1 MNIVSKRTI
10 AAILLSGTAFIGG
23 AAMAQEQSVD
33 GAGTS
38 EGGANV
44 IVPQAGAS
52 GQVDTSA
59 GANTSAVE
67 NNANA
72 DAAASKK
79 IENGSAAEG
88 SAQTEAGGSGGET
101 AGSAGTTAVEE
112 DNAKASQL
120 DANGQSSTTTTT
132 TKDAETAADPA
143 AAEQSDEASTSK
155 PSNETTATIDITTEQ
170 RTEIRNVIVESKAEP
185 VDLDIQVNV
194 GVVVPKTVELR
205 PLPPRII
212 EIVPAY
218 RSYEYFVLADGR
230 IIIVEPGTLKVVYV
244 FAA

>member
-1 MNIVSKRTI
+1 MNIVSKKTI
-10 AAILLSGTAFIGG
+10 AAVLLSGTAFITG
-23 AAMAQEQSVD
+23 AAMAQEQPAD

-38 EGGANV
+38 QDGAKV

-52 GQVDTSA
+52 GQVDTSS
-59 GANTSAVE
+59 GANTSATKSD
-67 NNANA
+67 AGA

-79 IENGSAAEG
+79 IEK
-88 SAQTEAGGSGGET
+88 EAGGTGAET
-101 AGSAGTTAVEE
+101 AGSTGTAADEN
-112 DNAKASQL
+112 NAKSSQL
-120 DANGQSSTTTTT
+120 DANGQSSTNATTA
-132 TKDAETAADPA
+132 KDGETAADTPA
-143 AAEQSDEASTSK
+143 TEQSDEASTSE
-155 PSNETTATIDITTEQ
+155 PSNETTASIDITSEQ

-185 VDLDIQVNV
+185 IDLDIEVNV

-205 PLPPRII
+205 PLPTRII

-244 FAA
+244 ITA

>member
-1 MNIVSKRTI
+1 MNIVSKKTI
-10 AAILLSGTAFIGG
+10 AAVLLSGTAFIGG
-23 AAMAQEQSVD
+23 AAMAQQQSAD

-38 EGGANV
+38 QDGANV

-59 GANTSAVE
+59 GANASATKSD
-67 NNANA
+67 AGA

-88 SAQTEAGGSGGET
+88 SAQTEAGGTGAET
-101 AGSAGTTAVEE
+101 AGSAGTAE
-112 DNAKASQL
+112 DNAKSSQL
-120 DANGQSSTTTTT
+120 DANGQTSTTTTAA
-132 TKDAETAADPA
+132 KDAETAADTPDT
-143 AAEQSDEASTSK
+143 EQSDEASTSK
-155 PSNETTATIDITTEQ
+155 PSNETTASIDITSEQ

-185 VDLDIQVNV
+185 VDLDIEVNV

-244 FAA
+244 IIA

>member
-1 MNIVSKRTI
+1 MNIVSKNRI
-10 AAILLSGTAFIGG
+10 AAVLLGGTAFIGG

-33 GAGTS
+33 SAGTAQ
-38 EGGANV
+38 GGANV
-44 IVPQAGAS
+44 VVPQAGAS
-52 GQVDTSA
+52 GQVDTSD
-59 GANTSAVE
+59 GANTSAIE
-67 NNANA
+67 GDAGA
-72 DAAASKK
+72 DAAASKR

-88 SAQTEAGGSGGET
+88 SAPRVSGGTGAET
-101 AGSAGTTAVEE
+101 AGSTGTAVEK
-112 DNAKASQL
+112 DSAKSSQL
-120 DANGQSSTTTTT
+120 NANGQSST
-132 TKDAETAADPA
+132 TKDAETAADAP

-155 PSNETTATIDITTEQ
+155 PSNETTASINITTEQ

-244 FAA
+244 IAA